1 MAQLILIDCYPL
13 HHPMEGGERGSQ
25 QHYGEYSWLGPDLT
39 QNTQGQ
45 YILIFPAVVGM
56 LTLPVNKS

>member
-1 MAQLILIDCYPL
+1 
-13 HHPMEGGERGSQ
+13 MEGGERGSQ
-25 QHYGEYSWLGPDLT
+25 QHYVKYSWLGPDLT